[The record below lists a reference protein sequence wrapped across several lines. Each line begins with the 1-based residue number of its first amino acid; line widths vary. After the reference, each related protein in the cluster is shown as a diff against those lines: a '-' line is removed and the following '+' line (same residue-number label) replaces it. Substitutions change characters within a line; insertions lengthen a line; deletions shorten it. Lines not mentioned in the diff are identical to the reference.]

1 MSLHHTRIMQ
11 VTMCMEVLLAT
22 ICLWVAIFGI
32 FDAIVERFEQKW
44 PRVSVYVLVAGAVGV
59 FLMTHKSVSVCSL
72 M

>member
-1 MSLHHTRIMQ
+1 MSSHCTATMQ

-32 FDAIVERFEQKW
+32 FDAVVERFDKKW
-44 PRVSVYVLVAGAVGV
+44 QQVSVYLVVAGAVCV
-59 FLMTHKSVSVCSL
+59 FLMTHKNVSVCSL

>member
-1 MSLHHTRIMQ
+1 MSLHHPRIMQ

-44 PRVSVYVLVAGAVGV
+44 QRVSVYVLVAGAVGV
-59 FLMTHKSVSVCSL
+59 FLMTNKNVSVCSL